1 MTPSLEAAYET
12 LAEWC
17 RLRDYKGH
25 DPFDGLNSRVFQ
37 LSPFKYSR
45 VGRLAWLQLLKRS
58 PFNLRSLA
66 AVAPGHNPK
75 GLALFALAK
84 LSRFRALGNQEDSTE
99 AEDLLRRLL
108 DLRSTNVKGIAWG
121 YNFDWQN
128 RAFLATKGTPTI
140 VPTAFAARAFLEA
153 ADVIGDHAYVDV
165 ANQACEFIL
174 KSLNVTEESQE
185 ELCWSYSP
193 TDHTRVFN
201 ASLLVAE
208 TLALTAKATSNPALT
223 ALAVRGARYVVRRQN
238 PDGSWAYGAEGFQSW
253 ADNVHTAFILTSLS
267 RIVNACGPEVYA
279 EFIDSIR
286 LGAAFWVTHF
296 FDDDGWPRYYPD
308 NRYPADSHS
317 AGAALVAFAELNWL
331 DSDNLSRAARVAS
344 WTIRNLRDPSGYFYY
359 QRRRRYTVRTA
370 YMRWSEAWMM
380 YGIARLLE
388 ERTVTT
394 AVIRASGM

>member
-1 MTPSLEAAYET
+1 MIPSLEAAYET

-17 RLRDYKGH
+17 RLRDYKGY
-25 DPFDGLNSRVFQ
+25 DPFDGLNSKVFQ

-58 PFNLRSLA
+58 PVNLRSLT
-66 AVAPGHNPK
+66 AVTPGHNPK

-84 LSRFRALGNQEDSTE
+84 LSRFRALGNQEDSTD
-99 AEDLLRRLL
+99 AQHLLRRLL
-108 DLRSTNVKGIAWG
+108 ELRSPNAEGYAWG

-128 RAFLATKGTPTI
+128 RAFLATRGTPTI

-153 ADVIGDHAYVDV
+153 ADVIGDPAYVEV
-165 ANQACEFIL
+165 ASQICEFIL
-174 KSLNVTEESQE
+174 KSLNVTEESRE

-201 ASLLVAE
+201 ASLLAAE

-223 ALAVRGARYVVRRQN
+223 ALAIRGARYVVRRQN
-238 PDGSWAYGAEGFQSW
+238 PDGSWSYGAEGFQSW

-267 RIVNACGPEVYA
+267 RIVNVCGPEVYA

-296 FDDDGWPRYYPD
+296 FDDDGWPMYYPN
-308 NRYPADSHS
+308 NRYPADAHS
-317 AGAALVAFAELNWL
+317 AGAALAAFAELNWL

-359 QRRRRYTVRTA
+359 QRRRKYTVRTA

-380 YGIARLLE
+380 YGIARVLE
-388 ERTVTT
+388 ERKTST
-394 AVIRASGM
+394 AVIRASGT